1 VLLDDTVPEGDAS
14 GEARDRFPIGHDPGC
29 LGVGSILRS
38 AHARGEGEPVKA
50 MVLREPGVPLRL
62 EEVPVPK
69 IGPNDALLRVR
80 ATGVGLTVVILT
92 ATPGR
97 VTAFPRIPG
106 HEVAGEVVEVGAE
119 VATVKIGDRVT
130 CHFYLTCKVC
140 PYCRSGRETL
150 CPGFRGNV
158 GMACDGGYA
167 EYMAIPAVNLCP
179 IPPGVSDLEA
189 AIGADAI
196 CTPLHACREEA
207 RVGPGDRVLVVGAGG
222 GVGIHA
228 VQMARLCG
236 GWVLAADVTD
246 PKLEMAQA
254 MGADALIDG
263 RRGDLAAQALALTD
277 GRGVDAVIDTVASRE
292 TLEAGVRALARSGR
306 LVIIGHR
313 PTEVFGA
320 DPTFRVDPRWMLERA
335 LEIHG
340 SRYVSLAEIAQT
352 LELLRQRRIRAIV
365 TREFPLEGAEEAHR
379 LLRENAL
386 VGRAA
391 LLQP

>member
-1 VLLDDTVPEGDAS
+1 
-14 GEARDRFPIGHDPGC
+14 
-29 LGVGSILRS
+29 
-38 AHARGEGEPVKA
+38 VKA
-50 MVLREPGVPLRL
+50 MVLRERGGPVRL
-62 EEVPVPK
+62 EEVPVPA
-69 IGPNDALLRVR
+69 IGPTDVLLRVR
-80 ATGVGLTVVILT
+80 ATGVGLTVVIMT
-92 ATPGR
+92 AQPGR

-119 VATVKIGDRVT
+119 VATARVGDRVT

-150 CPGFRGNV
+150 CPAFRGYV
-158 GMACDGGYA
+158 GMACDGAYA

-189 AIGADAI
+189 AVAADAI

-207 RVGPGDRVLVVGAGG
+207 RIGPGDQVLVVGAGG
-222 GVGIHA
+222 GVGVHA

-236 GWVLAADVTD
+236 GWVLAADLTD
-246 PKLEMAQA
+246 PKLEMARA
-254 MGADALIDG
+254 VGADALIDG
-263 RRGDLAAQALALTD
+263 RRGDLAAQALARTD
-277 GRGVDAVIDTVASRE
+277 GRGVDAVIDTVASTE
-292 TLEAGVRALARSGR
+292 TLEAGLRALARAGR
-306 LVIIGHR
+306 LVIIGSR
-313 PTEVFGA
+313 PPAVFGA
-320 DPTFRVDPRWMLERA
+320 DPTFRVDPLWMLDRG

-352 LELLRQRRIRAIV
+352 LELLRQRRLRAVV

-379 LLRENAL
+379 LLRDNAL

>member
-1 VLLDDTVPEGDAS
+1 
-14 GEARDRFPIGHDPGC
+14 
-29 LGVGSILRS
+29 
-38 AHARGEGEPVKA
+38 
-50 MVLREPGVPLRL
+50 MVLREVGGPLRL
-62 EEVPVPK
+62 EDVPVPK

-80 ATGVGLTVVILT
+80 ATGVGLTVVIMT
-92 ATPGR
+92 AVPGR

-106 HEVAGEVVEVGAE
+106 HEVAGEVVEVGSE
-119 VATVKIGDRVT
+119 VATVKAGDRVT

-140 PYCRSGRETL
+140 RYCRSGRETL
-150 CPGFRGNV
+150 CTAFRGYL

-179 IPPGVSDLEA
+179 IPPGVSDLDA
-189 AIGADAI
+189 AIAADAI

-222 GVGIHA
+222 GVGVHM

-236 GWVLAADVTD
+236 GWVLAADLTD
-246 PKLEMAQA
+246 PKLEMAREV
-254 MGADALIDG
+254 GADALLDA
-263 RRGDLAAQALALTD
+263 RRGPLAEQALALTD
-277 GRGVDAVIDTVASRE
+277 GAGVDAVIDTVGSRE
-292 TLEAGVRALARSGR
+292 TLEAGVRVLARGGR
-306 LVIIGHR
+306 LVIIGSR
-313 PTEVFGA
+313 PPDVFKT
-320 DPTFRVDPRWMLERA
+320 DPSFLVDPQWMLYRA

-352 LELLRQRRIRAIV
+352 LDLLRQRRIRAIV
-365 TREFPLEGAEEAHR
+365 TREFPLDGAEQAHR
-379 LLRENAL
+379 LLRDNTL

>member
-1 VLLDDTVPEGDAS
+1 M
-14 GEARDRFPIGHDPGC
+14 
-29 LGVGSILRS
+29 
-38 AHARGEGEPVKA
+38 KA
-50 MVLREPGVPLRL
+50 MVLRQAGGPVRL
-62 EEVPVPK
+62 EDVPVPK
-69 IGPNDALLRVR
+69 IGPNDVLLRVR
-80 ATGVGLTVVILT
+80 ATGVGLTVVIMT
-92 ATPGR
+92 AVPGR

-106 HEVAGEVVEVGAE
+106 HEVAGEVVEVGSE
-119 VATVKIGDRVT
+119 VATAKVGDRVA

-150 CPGFRGNV
+150 CPAFRGYV

-207 RVGPGDRVLVVGAGG
+207 RIGPGDHVLVVGAGG
-222 GVGIHA
+222 GVGVHM

-236 GWVLAADVTD
+236 GRVLAADLTD
-246 PKLEMAQA
+246 AKLAMAREV
-254 MGADALIDG
+254 GADALVDV
-263 RRGDLAAQALALTD
+263 RRDELAKQALALTD
-277 GRGVDAVIDTVASRE
+277 GRGVDAVIDCVASRE
-292 TLEAGVRALARSGR
+292 TLEAGVRALARAGR
-306 LVIIGHR
+306 LVIIGSR
-313 PTEVFGA
+313 PPAVFGT
-320 DPTFRVDPRWMLERA
+320 DPTFSVDPQAMLYRG

-340 SRYVSLAEIAQT
+340 SRYVSLAELAQT

-365 TREFPLEGAEEAHR
+365 TREFPLEGAEEAHQ
-379 LLRENAL
+379 LLRQNAL

-391 LLQP
+391 LIQP